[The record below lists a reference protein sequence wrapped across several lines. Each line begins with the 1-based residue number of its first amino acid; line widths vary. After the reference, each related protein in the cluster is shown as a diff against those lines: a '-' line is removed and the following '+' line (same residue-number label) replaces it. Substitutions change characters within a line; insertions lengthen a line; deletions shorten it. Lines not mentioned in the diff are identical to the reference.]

1 MGTTSSSHQKDIL
14 NDNINK
20 ELYRSIEG
28 LIKEMK
34 AKISIME
41 SKIHIL
47 ENIQLTIT
55 SDAEKNKTP
64 TIQNMNN
71 IIKNMDSII
80 SSITSIVP
88 STKKLNNNLNIPLI
102 GLGTSR
108 IKNVEE
114 VVYHSIKDGVRLID
128 TALLYKNEEDIGK
141 GVKKAINEGI
151 VKREELF
158 IVDKLWID
166 DRGNPEK
173 ALKEALKKLDM
184 EYIDLY
190 LDHWPS
196 GDIFLEDKKKPMV
209 PIFELWPKME
219 DLVNKGLTKS
229 IGCSNYNVQSL
240 LNLLSF
246 CKIKPVVNQVEFHP
260 YYYQKGLKDFCDKEN
275 IALMAYYPLAKGN
288 GAKNYIKEHNG
299 EMDLFK
305 DKIVKSYTKK
315 YNKSPGQ
322 IILNWHIHQGIIAI
336 PSTSKCERMKEN
348 LETLFFE
355 MSEEDVNELCCYG
368 KMMKFCGCKRFFG
381 YNIMA

>member
-1 MGTTSSSHQKDIL
+1 MGATSPVHKKDIED
-14 NDNINK
+14 DNVNK
-20 ELYRSIEG
+20 ELYHKIG
-28 LIKEMK
+28 DLIKEMK
-34 AKISIME
+34 TKIDEMGKKIYVLESIQ
-41 SKIHIL
+41 SK
-47 ENIQLTIT
+47 IT

-64 TIQNMNN
+64 ITENMNK

-80 SSITSIVP
+80 SSFVSIVP
-88 STKKLNNNLNIPLI
+88 ATKKLNNNLNIPLI

-128 TALLYKNEEDIGK
+128 TALSYKNEEDIGK
-141 GVKKAINEGI
+141 GIKKAINEGI

-173 ALKEALKKLDM
+173 ALKEALKRLGL

-219 DLVNKGLTKS
+219 DLFNKGLTKS

-305 DKIVKSYTKK
+305 DKIVKSFSKK

-336 PSTSKCERMKEN
+336 PSTSKCDRMKEY
-348 LETLFFE
+348 LESQYFE
-355 MSEEDVNELCCYG
+355 MSEEDVQKLYRYG
-368 KMMKFCGCKRFFG
+368 KKMKLCGCRRFFG

>member
-1 MGTTSSSHQKDIL
+1 MGAISPSHKKGIFS
-14 NDNINK
+14 DNINK
-20 ELYRSIEG
+20 ELFHNIG
-28 LIKEMK
+28 DLIKEMK
-34 AKISIME
+34 LKIKIMD
-41 SKIHIL
+41 SKIKIL
-47 ENIQLTIT
+47 ENIQYTIT

-64 TIQNMNN
+64 TIENMNN
-71 IIKNMDSII
+71 IIKNLDSII
-80 SSITSIVP
+80 SSITSIIP
-88 STKKLNNNLNIPLI
+88 ATKKLNNNLNIPLI

-141 GVKKAINEGI
+141 GIKKAINEGI

-166 DRGNPEK
+166 DRINPEK
-173 ALKEALKKLDM
+173 AIREALKKLDM

-196 GDIFLEDKKKPMV
+196 GDIFLEDKKTKMI

-246 CKIKPVVNQVEFHP
+246 CKIRPVVNQVEFHP
-260 YYYQKGLKDFCDKEN
+260 YYYQKGLKDFCEKEN

-299 EMDLFK
+299 EMDLFH
-305 DKIVKSYTKK
+305 DKLVKTYSKK
-315 YNKSPGQ
+315 YNKSYGQ

-348 LETLFFE
+348 LESLFFE
-355 MSEEDVNELCCYG
+355 MSEEDVNNLCCYG
-368 KMMKFCGCKRFFG
+368 KKIKFCGCKRFFG

>member
-1 MGTTSSSHQKDIL
+1 MGATSPSHKKDIFK
-14 NDNINK
+14 DNINK
-20 ELYRSIEG
+20 ELFHNIG
-28 LIKEMK
+28 DLIKEMK
-34 AKISIME
+34 LKIKIMD
-41 SKIHIL
+41 SKIKIL
-47 ENIQLTIT
+47 ENIQYTIT

-64 TIQNMNN
+64 TIENMNN
-71 IIKNMDSII
+71 IIKNLDSII
-80 SSITSIVP
+80 SSITSIIP
-88 STKKLNNNLNIPLI
+88 ATKKLNNNLNIPLI

-141 GVKKAINEGI
+141 GIKKAINEGI

-166 DRGNPEK
+166 DRINPEK
-173 ALKEALKKLDM
+173 ALREALKKLDM

-196 GDIFLEDKKKPMV
+196 GDIFLEDKKTKMI

-246 CKIKPVVNQVEFHP
+246 CKIRPVVNQVEFHP
-260 YYYQKGLKDFCDKEN
+260 YYYQKGLKDFCEKEN

-299 EMDLFK
+299 EMDLFH
-305 DKIVKSYTKK
+305 DKLVKTYSKK
-315 YNKSPGQ
+315 YNKSYGQ

-348 LETLFFE
+348 LESLFFE
-355 MSEEDVNELCCYG
+355 MSEEDVNNLCCYG
-368 KMMKFCGCKRFFG
+368 KKIKFCGCKRFFG

>member
-1 MGTTSSSHQKDIL
+1 MGATSPSHKKDIF

-20 ELYRSIEG
+20 ELFHNIG
-28 LIKEMK
+28 DLIKEMK
-34 AKISIME
+34 LKIKIMD
-41 SKIHIL
+41 SKIKIL
-47 ENIQLTIT
+47 ENIQYTIT
-55 SDAEKNKTP
+55 SDSEKNKIP
-64 TIQNMNN
+64 TIENMNN
-71 IIKNMDSII
+71 IIKNLDSII
-80 SSITSIVP
+80 ASITSIIP
-88 STKKLNNNLNIPLI
+88 ATKKLNNNLNIPLI

-141 GVKKAINEGI
+141 GIKKAINEGI

-166 DRGNPEK
+166 DRINPEK
-173 ALKEALKKLDM
+173 ALREALKKLDM

-196 GDIFLEDKKKPMV
+196 GDVFLEDKKTKMI

-246 CKIKPVVNQVEFHP
+246 CKIRPVVNQVEFHP
-260 YYYQKGLKDFCDKEN
+260 YYYQKGLKDFCEKEN

-299 EMDLFK
+299 EIDLFH
-305 DKIVKSYTKK
+305 DKLVKPYSKK
-315 YNKSPGQ
+315 YNKSYGQ

-348 LETLFFE
+348 LESLFFE
-355 MSEEDVNELCCYG
+355 MSEEDVNNLCCYG
-368 KMMKFCGCKRFFG
+368 KKIKFCGCKRFFG